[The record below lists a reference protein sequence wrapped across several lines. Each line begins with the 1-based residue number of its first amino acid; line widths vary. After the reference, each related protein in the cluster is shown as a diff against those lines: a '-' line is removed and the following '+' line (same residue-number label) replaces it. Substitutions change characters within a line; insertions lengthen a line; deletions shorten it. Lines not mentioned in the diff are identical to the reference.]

1 MLFCTTNRSYNVV
14 YFERSDLRT
23 LGIDPRNISS
33 EDTKKLLRTA
43 LGSQVENIKTE
54 IFPGNEGII
63 MFFKDSQPEYVFFQ
77 FETFEE
83 LLAASFKSPSLPS
96 SLFYMDGKYI
106 LSVLSWDEEDLSLSL
121 YEYGDHLDIQPDML
135 LFFEEHGKII
145 IEKDAIDKL
154 TTDFTH

>member
-63 MFFKDSQPEYVFFQ
+63 MFFKDSRPEYVFFQ

-106 LSVLSWDEEDLSLSL
+106 LSVLSWDEEDLPLSL
-121 YEYGDHLDIQPDML
+121 YEYGDRLDIQPDML

-145 IEKDAIDKL
+145 IEKDAIEKL
-154 TTDFTH
+154 STDFTH